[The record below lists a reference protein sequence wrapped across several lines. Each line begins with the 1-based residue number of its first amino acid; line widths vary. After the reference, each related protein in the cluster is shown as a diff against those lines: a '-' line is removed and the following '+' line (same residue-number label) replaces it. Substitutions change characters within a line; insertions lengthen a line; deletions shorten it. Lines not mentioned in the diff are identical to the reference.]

1 MTAAITGQVL
11 AVLSAIAFSLANIFI
26 SRTSSS
32 RGDKGVLF
40 SVVMTLGFSLALWLA
55 WEGWTRDSWRFD
67 AAEVR
72 GLWLFAAAG
81 VAVMVFG
88 RNLLFVSVR
97 RLGVSRASAVKRLN
111 PFFSVI
117 LAVAILGE
125 PLFASDIFGMA
136 LIALA
141 FGLLIAESFRS
152 GEVDAAALPVIN
164 YSFGVLAA
172 LAYATAYVLRKLG
185 LLSLNDPAFG
195 TFVSAAAGLTA
206 LAVIGVFSPS
216 YREKLLKMFSHL
228 DRWIFLSA
236 IAVSVGQILLFAAL
250 AYEKVSTVA
259 TIASLEIF
267 VSIFL
272 SVVIFRTEKRVS
284 LVVIASAVLASL
296 GVAFLAS
303 S

>member
-1 MTAAITGQVL
+1 MDFITLGQILAA
-11 AVLSAIAFSLANIFI
+11 LSAFAFSLANIFI
-26 SRTSSS
+26 SRTKTS

-40 SVVMTLGFSLALWLA
+40 SVIMTFGFSLALWLV
-55 WEGWTRDSWRFD
+55 WEGWTRENWRFD
-67 AAEVR
+67 AAQMR

-97 RLGVSRASAVKRLN
+97 VLGVSRASAVKRLN

-125 PLFASDIFGMA
+125 PMFASDIFGMV
-136 LIALA
+136 LIAMA

-152 GEVDAAALPVIN
+152 GQVDGTAPPLLSYA
-164 YSFGVLAA
+164 FGVLAA
-172 LAYATAYVLRKLG
+172 LAYAAAYVLRKLG
-185 LLSLNDPAFG
+185 LLSLEEPALG
-195 TFVSAAAGLTA
+195 TFVSAASGLAA
-206 LAVIGVFSPS
+206 LAAIAAFSAGYRDKFLNVFS
-216 YREKLLKMFSHL
+216 YL
-228 DRWIFLSA
+228 DRWVVLSA
-236 IAVSVGQILLFAAL
+236 VAVSVGQILLFTAL

-272 SVVIFRTEKRVS
+272 SVVVFRTERRVS
-284 LVVIASAVLASL
+284 AAVLASAVLAFA
-296 GVAFLAS
+296 GVGFLAS